1 MRRKIGLYWLLVAL
15 RIALTFAP
23 QTGYIHPDEF
33 FQSIEVISGM
43 LLFSTMFQRSLP
55 KIPLLFPTGDHF
67 DIDVYRPW
75 EFNTTF
81 PIRTAFIPQLV
92 VGFPFAILKI
102 LSPYTFHFLGFS
114 LKRPY
119 FFVLFPRLFM
129 CALSFLSDYFLY
141 KICCMYG
148 QNYRVRLVTY
158 ASSYIMLT
166 YATRTLSNSIELVLT
181 AALLYFVAQ
190 CMAYSEKVSFL

>member
-1 MRRKIGLYWLLVAL
+1 MVGLPY
-15 RIALTFAP
+15 
-23 QTGYIHPDEF
+23 
-33 FQSIEVISGM
+33 
-43 LLFSTMFQRSLP
+43 
-55 KIPLLFPTGDHF
+55 
-67 DIDVYRPW
+67 
-75 EFNTTF
+75 
-81 PIRTAFIPQLV
+81 
-92 VGFPFAILKI
+92 AILKR

-114 LKRPY
+114 LRRPY

-141 KICCMYG
+141 KICYMYG

-158 ASSYIMLT
+158 ASSYVMLT

-190 CMAYSEKVSFL
+190 CMAYSEKVSLIFFKKN